1 MDDVIALFHRYKDP
15 VYRLALSFTG
25 SAADAEDVTQTVFL
39 KYLETQPELEV
50 GKEKAWLLQV
60 PANQCRDLW
69 RRLRRRAT
77 VPLDE
82 AQAVAVLP
90 PRVEA
95 LNQQAASELEHL
107 RIASPHTICWAL
119 ASPGSSDTA
128 QITAHS
134 MGVQELPARTDASR
148 TWQVDLNFDGF
159 MGKQD
164 RPLLL
169 WLDFMGEDHAVSIP
183 LDTML
188 EPIHLTPNEPVTI
201 DTITGQQAI
210 LKEFTLSA
218 TSYSLELQVEGLP
231 AHTRP
236 QTYTVPLFLRMKDG
250 SVLTRAQLLSPSG
263 GQQFRTVLDLSQVAS
278 VIYGYTEFPT
288 DGSAPRPAQLDARLY
303 PFRTEIIPEPFHGT
317 ARSYI
322 ADAAV
327 LCRGLGA
334 DCSWDPVSRSLT
346 AVYHGTTL
354 ELTAGSSTALIDGV
368 PSVMETVQYDPSGQA
383 VSVPLPACE
392 NGSSLSAIDQVFL
405 DAWDLDAC
413 VESAYHSELELPP
426 SEHLIIIP

>member
-60 PANQCRDLW
+60 TANQCRDLW

-392 NGSSLSAIDQVFL
+392 NGSSLSAIL

>member
-1 MDDVIALFHRYKDP
+1 
-15 VYRLALSFTG
+15 
-25 SAADAEDVTQTVFL
+25 
-39 KYLETQPELEV
+39 
-50 GKEKAWLLQV
+50 
-60 PANQCRDLW
+60 
-69 RRLRRRAT
+69 
-77 VPLDE
+77 
-82 AQAVAVLP
+82 
-90 PRVEA
+90 
-95 LNQQAASELEHL
+95 
-107 RIASPHTICWAL
+107 
-119 ASPGSSDTA
+119 
-128 QITAHS
+128 
-134 MGVQELPARTDASR
+134 
-148 TWQVDLNFDGF
+148 

-303 PFRTEIIPEPFHGT
+303 PFRTAIIPEPFHGT

-346 AVYHGTTL
+346 AVYRGTTL